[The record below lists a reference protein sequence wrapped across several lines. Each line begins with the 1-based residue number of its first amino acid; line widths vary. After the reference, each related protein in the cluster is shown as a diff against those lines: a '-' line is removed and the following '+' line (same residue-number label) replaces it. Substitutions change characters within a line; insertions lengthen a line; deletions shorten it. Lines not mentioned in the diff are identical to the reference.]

1 MKTPVR
7 QHWIFLNDA
16 VERRRAAIAGGMLL
30 AAGATFVAGQIAG
43 ANELEPRVVA
53 LEERTGKLEG
63 KLEVQAQDLAEIK
76 GYVRAIAG
84 HLGVQGG
91 R

>member
-1 MKTPVR
+1 MQVDLPS
-7 QHWIFLNDA
+7 IFTWG
-16 VERRRAAIAGGMLL
+16 RAAIAGGMLL
-30 AAGATFVAGQIAG
+30 AAGATFVAGQISG
-43 ANELEPRVVA
+43 ANELEPRVLA

>member
-1 MKTPVR
+1 MQIDIPSLFTWGR
-7 QHWIFLNDA
+7 
-16 VERRRAAIAGGMLL
+16 IAFAGVMLL
-30 AAGATFVAGQIAG
+30 GGAATYVAGQVAGAT
-43 ANELEPRVVA
+43 ELEPRVAA
-53 LEERTGKLEG
+53 LEERTGKMEV

>member
-1 MKTPVR
+1 
-7 QHWIFLNDA
+7 
-16 VERRRAAIAGGMLL
+16 
-30 AAGATFVAGQIAG
+30 VAGQIAG
-43 ANELEPRVVA
+43 ANELEPRVLA

>member
-1 MKTPVR
+1 MQVDIPSLFTWGRVA
-7 QHWIFLNDA
+7 FVGVMML
-16 VERRRAAIAGGMLL
+16 GG
-30 AAGATFVAGQIAG
+30 AATFVAGQVAG
-43 ANELEPRVVA
+43 ANELEPRVAA
-53 LEERTGKLEG
+53 LEERASKVEA
-63 KLEVQAQDLAEIK
+63 KLEVQAADLAEIK

>member
-1 MKTPVR
+1 MQVDIPSLFTWGRVAFVG
-7 QHWIFLNDA
+7 IMMLGG
-16 VERRRAAIAGGMLL
+16 AAN
-30 AAGATFVAGQIAG
+30 FEAGQVAG
-43 ANELEPRVVA
+43 ANELEPRVSA
-53 LEERTGKLEG
+53 LEERASKVEA
-63 KLEVQAQDLAEIK
+63 KLEVQAADLAEIK